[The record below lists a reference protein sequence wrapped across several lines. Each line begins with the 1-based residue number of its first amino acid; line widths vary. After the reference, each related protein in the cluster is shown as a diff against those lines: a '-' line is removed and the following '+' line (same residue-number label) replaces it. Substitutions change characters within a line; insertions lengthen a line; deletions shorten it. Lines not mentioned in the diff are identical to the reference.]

1 MLKDFPSFNRVI
13 LAAGKTDLR
22 RGIDGLKAIVQLK
35 YGLNPLEPGT
45 LFLFC
50 GTRRDRI
57 KGLVFE
63 GDGYLLLTK
72 RLSDGAY
79 QWPRDTEEALALDP
93 DAFHRLMDGF
103 TVESSIRFPAVTN
116 EQKNTP

>member
-1 MLKDFPSFNRVI
+1 MLKDYTGFKRVI

-22 RGIDGLKAIVQLK
+22 RGMDGLKAIIQLK
-35 YGLNPLEPGT
+35 YGLDPLEPGT

-63 GDGYLLLTK
+63 GDGYLLMTK
-72 RLSDGAY
+72 RLSDGVY
-79 QWPRDTEEALALDP
+79 QWPRDTDEALSLDRG
-93 DAFHRLMDGF
+93 AFLRLMDGF
-103 TVESSIRFPAVTN
+103 TVGSSIRIPVVRTDR
-116 EQKNTP
+116 KTT